1 MPITK
6 EELKDLIK
14 EPNADI
20 EKITTL
26 SYDGKSMLTR
36 IPKEIVSFLG
46 LKKGNKL
53 KWLVKSKDKEMKVEP
68 IYVSD
73 KEEAKSN

>member
-1 MPITK
+1 MAITD

-14 EPNADI
+14 EPNAGI

-26 SYDGKSMLTR
+26 SSDGRNLLTR
-36 IPKEIVSFLG
+36 VPTEIVSFLE

-53 KWLVKSKDKEMKVEP
+53 KWLVDSKTKEIKLEVF
-68 IYVSD
+68 YVSKKKD
-73 KEEAKSN
+73 N

>member
-26 SYDGKSMLTR
+26 SSDGKSLLTR

-53 KWLVKSKDKEMKVEP
+53 KWLVNSKDKEMKVEP

-73 KEEAKSN
+73 KEEGKSN